1 MPTYYVFTKKHNV
14 RPSARH
20 ARDKARRE
28 FDEALRA
35 AQRDRGE
42 ARSTVNGTNQ
52 SISINDD
59 NQQIFANG
67 TNQKIL
73 AQGTNQKIFAK
84 GTNEEIVANGTNQK
98 IFAQGT
104 NQRIV
109 ANGTNQQIY
118 ANGTNQEIYANGTN
132 PKIFANGTNQR
143 IFVNGQRMNSH
154 STGTFRY
161 QIVPENSIN
170 NRNTHARRNTAIAT
184 QSSQHSRRNT
194 TSARQPSR
202 DSRPNYVNSSTEN
215 SSSNAEGLTDAE
227 IKRFPTHKLTRD
239 EGICSICMENYIIG
253 KKDKRVNFFQA
264 NKNTLVRTLPCTHY
278 FHAKCIDPWLTTNAS
293 CPECRCKFK

>member
-1 MPTYYVFTKKHNV
+1 MPTYYVFTRKHNV

-42 ARSTVNGTNQ
+42 TRSTVNGTNQ
-52 SISINDD
+52 SISINGA
-59 NQQIFANG
+59 NEQIFANG
-67 TNQKIL
+67 TNQKIF
-73 AQGTNQKIFAK
+73 ANGTNQKIFAK

-109 ANGTNQQIY
+109 ANGTNQQIF
-118 ANGTNQEIYANGTN
+118 ANGTNQEIYANGNN
-132 PKIFANGTNQR
+132 PKIFANGINQR
-143 IFVNGQRMNSH
+143 IFVNGRRMNSH

-161 QIVPENSIN
+161 EIVPENSIN

-184 QSSQHSRRNT
+184 QSSQHNRRT
-194 TSARQPSR
+194 TTIATQRSQN
-202 DSRPNYVNSSTEN
+202 DSHSYDNSTTEN

-227 IKRFPTHKLTRD
+227 IKRYPKHKMTQD
-239 EGICSICMENYIIG
+239 KGGCSVCMGDYIIG
-253 KKDKRVNFFQA
+253 HKGKR
-264 NKNTLVRTLPCTHY
+264 KNTFTSNLINQNTLSSNITMYTLFPCQMHRSMAE
-278 FHAKCIDPWLTTNAS
+278 HKCILS
-293 CPECRCKFK
+293 